1 MKNKLLIQFVVLFAL
16 LAIVSCSKDA
26 VLGQDEDIAGD
37 ITLRVRTRAQGAGA
51 TDMTVATPV
60 NIYVFD
66 TSGKCVFYKS
76 LSTATE
82 TADFKVASGAYHVCS
97 VAGANGTDY
106 ILPKKETAAL
116 SSVVELNA
124 GKKHGDIMTAS
135 GDVVVEDGVDTELAL
150 TMNRKVF
157 MLRDVTISDVPEDVI
172 AVSAEIRPLYENVA
186 LSGDYCGSNGEYA
199 VELKK
204 ASGSKWS
211 CMCNAYL
218 MASVGNPVITFRF
231 VMSDGKVRTFDY
243 TGDKPFVANYKVDLA
258 VSYHSVA
265 EPTVKCIVDGVSW
278 AGEQTWTID
287 INDKSMGESNGDD
300 VKVDEAAPLVGTS
313 YQGCYVLKSE
323 QSPVSANMT
332 TVTLLA
338 PESKNS
344 LAFTE
349 GSEQSLKQSVD
360 AATAELSVEGVGGWR
375 LPTKAEMAYIM
386 DNLAEVNSG
395 LSSLHIEQIYKSS
408 SGIYYFLDTDDTVKA
423 MSTDKTEYTP
433 KSGRASYRLRPVATV
448 IFYKR

>member
-1 MKNKLLIQFVVLFAL
+1 MKNNLLIPFVVLFAL
-16 LAIVSCSKDA
+16 LAVVSCSKDT
-26 VLGQDEDIAGD
+26 LGQDEDSAGD
-37 ITLRVRTRAQGAGA
+37 ITLRVRTRAQSAGT

-66 TSGKCVFYKS
+66 SSGKCVFYKS
-76 LSTATE
+76 LSTGSEA
-82 TADFKVASGAYHVCS
+82 ADFKVAPGAYHVYS

-106 ILPKKETAAL
+106 MLPKKETAAP
-116 SSVVELNA
+116 SSAVELNA

-157 MLRDVTISDVPEDVI
+157 MLRDVTVSDVPEDVI
-172 AVSAEIRPLYENVA
+172 GVSAEIKPLYETVA
-186 LSGDYCGSNGEYA
+186 LSGDYSGSNGEYA

-204 ASGSKWS
+204 ASDSKWS
-211 CMCNAYL
+211 CLCNAYL

-243 TGDKPFVANYKVDLA
+243 TCDKPFVANYKVDLA

-265 EPTVKCIVDGVSW
+265 EPTVKCLVDGVSW

-287 INDKSMGESNGDD
+287 INDKNMGETNGDD
-300 VKVDEAAPLVGTS
+300 VKVDETAPLAGTL

-323 QSPVSANMT
+323 PSLVSGNMT

-344 LAFTE
+344 LVFTE
-349 GSEQSLKQSVD
+349 GSQQSLRQSVD
-360 AATAELSVEGVGGWR
+360 EATAELAVEGVGGWR
-375 LPTKAEMAYIM
+375 LPTRDEITYIM
-386 DNLAEVNSG
+386 DNLADINSG
-395 LSSLHIEQIYKSS
+395 LSSLHMEQIYKSS
-408 SGIYYFLDTDDTVKA
+408 SGIYYFQDSDNTIKSMA
-423 MSTDKTEYTP
+423 TDKTEYTP